1 LANPTHDSGDHTDD
15 TYDNTETAEDGNLRV
30 GMGLRV
36 PELVRTGESCLRLCR
51 LQDQI
56 EARGFGERAE
66 ILVSREQGNAPV
78 NAGLGNQRVS

>member
-1 LANPTHDSGDHTDD
+1 MA
-15 TYDNTETAEDGNLRV
+15 TYEWH
-30 GMGLRV
+30 GLRV

-66 ILVSREQGNAPV
+66 ILSRVSRECPV